1 MPDVTLYGFPI
12 STYVRTARIALE
24 EKGVKYDLNP
34 LPPHDAELVKH
45 QPFGKVP
52 ALKHGDF
59 EIYET
64 AAITRYVDE
73 AFPGPALQPK
83 DVKDRARME
92 QWISVI
98 NGHVYPTVI
107 GSVVLEHLAPKLM
120 NRPTDTARIKAA
132 VPNAELQLGLFE
144 RALAKSPNLA
154 GSAPSLADYFAAPI
168 LYYFSTTPEGGPMIA
183 GKPKVAAWLKG
194 LLDRKSAKAT
204 QPQLG

>member
-1 MPDVTLYGFPI
+1 MSDVTLYGFPI

-24 EKGVKYDLNP
+24 EKGVKYDLKP
-34 LPPHDAELVKH
+34 LPPHDSELVKH

-52 ALKHGDF
+52 ALTHGNF

-83 DVKDRARME
+83 DIKDRARME

-98 NGHVYPTVI
+98 NGHLYPTVI
-107 GSVVLEHLAPKLM
+107 RNIVLEHLAPKLM
-120 NRPTDTARIKAA
+120 NRATDMDRVKAS
-132 VPNAELQLGLFE
+132 VPDAGFQLDLLE
-144 RALAKSPNLA
+144 KALAKNPNLA
-154 GSAPSLADYFAAPI
+154 GNAPSLADYFAAPI
-168 LYYFSTTPEGGPMIA
+168 LFYFSTTPEGGPLIA
-183 GKPKVAAWLKG
+183 GKPKVAAWLKS
-194 LLDRKSAKAT
+194 LLDRPSAKAT

>member
-1 MPDVTLYGFPI
+1 MSDVTLYGFPI

-73 AFPGPALQPK
+73 AFRGRRCSQRTSRTAPA
-83 DVKDRARME
+83 
-92 QWISVI
+92 WS
-98 NGHVYPTVI
+98 
-107 GSVVLEHLAPKLM
+107 S
-120 NRPTDTARIKAA
+120 
-132 VPNAELQLGLFE
+132 
-144 RALAKSPNLA
+144 
-154 GSAPSLADYFAAPI
+154 GSAS
-168 LYYFSTTPEGGPMIA
+168 ST
-183 GKPKVAAWLKG
+183 
-194 LLDRKSAKAT
+194 AT
-204 QPQLG
+204 SIRP